1 MNINER
7 FEEVIKTL
15 YRGNKRAFAQAI
27 GVSAT
32 VVENVVGIHLL
43 VLDLARLGQGKA
55 LRGAAMSLLLGHGCV
70 PPSGK

>member
-32 VVENVVGIHLL
+32 VVENVVGTRKGNMNFEFLILNYL
-43 VLDLARLGQGKA
+43 
-55 LRGAAMSLLLGHGCV
+55 
-70 PPSGK
+70 

>member
-32 VVENVVGIHLL
+32 VVENVVGTLE
-43 VLDLARLGQGKA
+43 KA
-55 LRGAAMSLLLGHGCV
+55 SHHMMF
-70 PPSGK
+70 